1 VAGFGQQVNGRG
13 KVVARVRIKTF
24 TVVRDVLGADM
35 VEMEGDNLTTVRTVF
50 QALLEKFGK
59 SLRDIIVDPETGVM
73 APFLIRLNDEII
85 SSTLDSDKPIKNGDE
100 LTLIF
105 PIGGG

>member
-1 VAGFGQQVNGRG
+1 M
-13 KVVARVRIKTF
+13 ARVKIKTF
-24 TVVRDVLGADM
+24 TVVRDVLGADT
-35 VEMEGDNLTTVRTVF
+35 VEMEGDDLTTVGIVF

-59 SLRDIIVDPETGVM
+59 PLREIIVDPETGAM

-85 SSTLDSDKPIKNGDE
+85 SSTLDIDKPIKNGDE

>member
-1 VAGFGQQVNGRG
+1 M
-13 KVVARVRIKTF
+13 ARVKIKTF
-24 TVVRDVLGADM
+24 TVVRDVLGADT
-35 VEMEGDNLTTVRTVF
+35 VELEGDDLTTVRAVF
-50 QALLEKFGK
+50 QALFQKFGK
-59 SLRDIIVDPETGVM
+59 PLREIIVDPETGDM

-85 SSTLDSDKPIKNGDE
+85 SSTLDIDKPIKNGDE

>member
-1 VAGFGQQVNGRG
+1 M
-13 KVVARVRIKTF
+13 ARVKIKTF
-24 TVVRDVLGADM
+24 TVVRDVLGADT
-35 VEMEGDNLTTVRTVF
+35 VELEGDDLATVRAVF
-50 QALLEKFGK
+50 QALFQKFGK
-59 SLRDIIVDPETGVM
+59 PLREVIVDPETGDM

-85 SSTLDSDKPIKNGDE
+85 SSTLDIDKPIKNGDE